1 MPEQLKKIIDRV
13 VAWWKQFN
21 NRQRI
26 LWVSVAA
33 VILLA
38 LVILAVVVSRP
49 DYVTIYE
56 ADTLAEASEISDLL
70 TDNGISFATEDGGRA
85 FKVDSK
91 DEVTANYLL
100 AENDYPS
107 LSYSIENVTSGSF
120 SQTSADKQRLWIDY
134 LEKKFA
140 SDLSQMNGIES
151 ATVTITLPEDDGTIL
166 AKDEEGTAAVS
177 LVLSSSLSEDQAYG
191 IARLVAT
198 QLGNASTDGV
208 TILDQNM
215 NIIYSGAD
223 SNSYSSV
230 ASSQLTNTQKQTE
243 WVEDQVKKALAS
255 TYTNI
260 DVSAHLEIDYSQK
273 DQTKH
278 EYYTNDGQTNG
289 MVSSQS
295 SYSAEANNY
304 DGDIPGTDSNDDET
318 DYMIDS
324 TGTSYYTVDDTDTQY
339 QNNELIEQITDQGG
353 TIDPDNSSVS
363 VVGTRFVTYT
373 EAQLRASG
381 ALDDMTYEEY
391 QELNSDPVEETIDD
405 SFISLVSNAT
415 GIPVSSITFKSY
427 VQPIYATTA
436 SSGRSLSDILQIVL
450 AVLIFALLGYV
461 VFRSTRKPAEQE
473 LEPELSVES
482 LLEATQMSE
491 EDEALD
497 NIGYSEKSET
507 RLLIEKF
514 VDENP
519 EAAAL
524 LLRNWLNDDWE

>member
-1 MPEQLKKIIDRV
+1 MI
-13 VAWWKQFN
+13 
-21 NRQRI
+21 
-26 LWVSVAA
+26 
-33 VILLA
+33 
-38 LVILAVVVSRP
+38 
-49 DYVTIYE
+49 
-56 ADTLAEASEISDLL
+56 
-70 TDNGISFATEDGGRA
+70 G
-85 FKVDSK
+85 
-91 DEVTANYLL
+91 
-100 AENDYPS
+100 
-107 LSYSIENVTSGSF
+107 
-120 SQTSADKQRLWIDY
+120 
-134 LEKKFA
+134 
-140 SDLSQMNGIES
+140 
-151 ATVTITLPEDDGTIL
+151 
-166 AKDEEGTAAVS
+166 
-177 LVLSSSLSEDQAYG
+177 
-191 IARLVAT
+191 
-198 QLGNASTDGV
+198 
-208 TILDQNM
+208 
-215 NIIYSGAD
+215 
-223 SNSYSSV
+223 
-230 ASSQLTNTQKQTE
+230 
-243 WVEDQVKKALAS
+243 
-255 TYTNI
+255 
-260 DVSAHLEIDYSQK
+260 
-273 DQTKH
+273 
-278 EYYTNDGQTNG
+278 
-289 MVSSQS
+289 SQS

-324 TGTSYYTVDDTDTQY
+324 SGTSYYTVDDTDTQY

-427 VQPIYATTA
+427 VQPIYATAA
-436 SSGRSLSDILQIVL
+436 SSGRSISDILQIVL
-450 AVLIFALLGYV
+450 AVLILALLGYV

>member
-1 MPEQLKKIIDRV
+1 
-13 VAWWKQFN
+13 
-21 NRQRI
+21 
-26 LWVSVAA
+26 
-33 VILLA
+33 
-38 LVILAVVVSRP
+38 
-49 DYVTIYE
+49 
-56 ADTLAEASEISDLL
+56 
-70 TDNGISFATEDGGRA
+70 
-85 FKVDSK
+85 
-91 DEVTANYLL
+91 
-100 AENDYPS
+100 
-107 LSYSIENVTSGSF
+107 VTSGSF
-120 SQTSADKQRLWIDY
+120 SQTSADKQRLWVDY

-151 ATVTITLPEDDGTIL
+151 AAVTITLPEDDGTIL
-166 AKDEEGTAAVS
+166 ARDEEGTAAVS

-198 QLGNASTDGV
+198 QLGNSSTEGI

-223 SNSYSSV
+223 SNSYSSI

-243 WVEDQVKKALAS
+243 WVEAQVKKALAS

-289 MVSSQS
+289 MIGSQS

-324 TGTSYYTVDDTDTQY
+324 SASSYYTVDDTDTQY

-353 TIDPDNSSVS
+353 SIDPENSSVA

-391 QELNSDPVEETIDD
+391 QQLNSDPVEEDIDE
-405 SFISLVSNAT
+405 SFISIVSNAT
-415 GIPVSSITFKSY
+415 GIPVSAISFKSY
-427 VQPIYATTA
+427 VQPIYEVET
-436 SSGRSLSDILQIVL
+436 SGGRSLSDILQIVL
-450 AVLIFALLGYV
+450 AVLIFALLGFV
-461 VFRSTRKPAEQE
+461 VFRSTRKPTEEE

-482 LLEATQMSE
+482 LLEATQLSE

-497 NIGYSEKSET
+497 NIGYAEKSET
-507 RLLIEKF
+507 RVLIEKF

>member
-1 MPEQLKKIIDRV
+1 
-13 VAWWKQFN
+13 
-21 NRQRI
+21 
-26 LWVSVAA
+26 
-33 VILLA
+33 
-38 LVILAVVVSRP
+38 
-49 DYVTIYE
+49 
-56 ADTLAEASEISDLL
+56 
-70 TDNGISFATEDGGRA
+70 
-85 FKVDSK
+85 
-91 DEVTANYLL
+91 
-100 AENDYPS
+100 
-107 LSYSIENVTSGSF
+107 
-120 SQTSADKQRLWIDY
+120 
-134 LEKKFA
+134 
-140 SDLSQMNGIES
+140 
-151 ATVTITLPEDDGTIL
+151 
-166 AKDEEGTAAVS
+166 
-177 LVLSSSLSEDQAYG
+177 
-191 IARLVAT
+191 
-198 QLGNASTDGV
+198 
-208 TILDQNM
+208 M

-223 SNSYSSV
+223 SNSYSSI

-243 WVEDQVKKALAS
+243 WVEAQVKKALAS

-289 MVSSQS
+289 MIGSQS

-324 TGTSYYTVDDTDTQY
+324 SASSYYTVDDTDTQY

-353 TIDPDNSSVS
+353 SIDPENSSVA

-391 QELNSDPVEETIDD
+391 QQLNSDPVEEEIDE
-405 SFISLVSNAT
+405 SFISIVSNAT
-415 GIPVSSITFKSY
+415 GIPVSAISFKSY
-427 VQPIYATTA
+427 VQPIYEVET
-436 SSGRSLSDILQIVL
+436 SGGRSLSDILQIVL
-450 AVLIFALLGYV
+450 AVLIFALLGFV
-461 VFRSTRKPAEQE
+461 VFRSTRKPTEEE

-482 LLEATQMSE
+482 LLEATQLSE

-497 NIGYSEKSET
+497 NIGYAEKSET
-507 RLLIEKF
+507 RVLIEKF